1 MSSTA
6 AELAT
11 QIRNAAEIFNELPD
25 NDIVRTREPREIFH
39 DLCKATESLYAPLM
53 RLAKGTDLPEDVVSN
68 LRAALADTIA
78 ALSSAESCY

>member
-1 MSSTA
+1 MSTA
-6 AELAT
+6 PELAT

-25 NDIVRTREPREIFH
+25 KDIVRTSEPREIFH

-53 RLAKGTDLPEDVVSN
+53 RLAKGTDLPEEVVSN